1 MYFSYGEME
10 LDHLKKADEKL
21 GRAIDHIGM
30 VYRPVMD
37 DLFACLVQKILGQQ
51 VSSAAQMTVWNRMLH
66 RLGQVSPEGI
76 LSLSRNELQQLG
88 MTYRKADHIRS
99 LSQKVFDGTLVL
111 DRLYGCSD
119 SEVIRQ
125 LSSLDGIGPWT
136 AEMVLAFCMQRP
148 DVFSFGDLGIHKGLR
163 MLHGLPK
170 IDRVQFEELRRRYS
184 PCGTTASLYLWE
196 IAKGAL
202 PGLSDPGQKKEERK

>member
-21 GRAIDHIGM
+21 GRAIDHIG
-30 VYRPVMD
+30 MD

-148 DVFSFGDLGIHKGLR
+148 DVFSFGVSIRDCGCCTAFRKSIVSSLRNCAGAIHPAGPR
-163 MLHGLPK
+163 QACIFG
-170 IDRVQFEELRRRYS
+170 R
-184 PCGTTASLYLWE
+184 
-196 IAKGAL
+196 
-202 PGLSDPGQKKEERK
+202 

>member
-1 MYFSYGEME
+1 MDPDNVQPVEKVRTE
-10 LDHLKKADEKL
+10 QPPLHLLLQIAVRGYQQPEIQL
-21 GRAIDHIGM
+21 NAPGAGQ
-30 VYRPVMD
+30 PLNG
-37 DLFACLVQKILGQQ
+37 LFL
-51 VSSAAQMTVWNRMLH
+51 
-66 RLGQVSPEGI
+66 
-76 LSLSRNELQQLG
+76 NELQQLG

-99 LSQKVFDGTLVL
+99 LSQKVFDGPLVL

-125 LSSLDGIGPWT
+125 LSPLDGIGPWT

-196 IAKGAL
+196 
-202 PGLSDPGQKKEERK
+202 LSLIHI